1 MKIDTKYFGEIEI
14 GDEKIIHFESGIMGF
29 EEYKDF
35 TILYDSEAEKKPFFS
50 WLQCVTE
57 KGLAFP
63 VVNPLNVIKDYNPV
77 VEEALLEPLG
87 ELKDEDIVLLVFATI
102 PKDIKETS
110 VNMKAPVI
118 VNAAN
123 GKAIQVILEK
133 GNYSIKHKIGGNML
147 ALARKTNQSIMIG
160 NDIEITL
167 LEIKGDQV
175 KIGINAP
182 KSVPIYRKEIYVQIQ
197 DENKKAS
204 EGEIDVEALNKLFSG
219 KA

>member
-35 TILYDSEAEKKPFFS
+35 TLLYDSEAEKKPFFS

-63 VVNPLNVIKDYNPV
+63 VVNPLNVMKDYNPV

-87 ELKDEDIVLLVFATI
+87 ELKDDDIVLLVFATI

-110 VNMKAPVI
+110 VNMKAPII

-133 GNYSIKHKIGGNML
+133 GNYSIKHKI
-147 ALARKTNQSIMIG
+147 IE
-160 NDIEITL
+160 DI
-167 LEIKGDQV
+167 
-175 KIGINAP
+175 
-182 KSVPIYRKEIYVQIQ
+182 SKETS
-197 DENKKAS
+197 K
-204 EGEIDVEALNKLFSG
+204 
-219 KA
+219 

>member
-14 GDEKIIHFESGIMGF
+14 DDDKIIHFENGIMGF

-35 TILYDSEAEKKPFFS
+35 TLLYDSEAEKKPFFS
-50 WLQCVTE
+50 WFQCVTE
-57 KGLAFP
+57 KSLAFP

-77 VEEALLEPLG
+77 VEDALLEPLG

-102 PKDIKETS
+102 PKDVKDAS

-133 GNYSIKHKIGGNML
+133 GDYKIKHKI
-147 ALARKTNQSIMIG
+147 IE
-160 NDIEITL
+160 DI
-167 LEIKGDQV
+167 
-175 KIGINAP
+175 
-182 KSVPIYRKEIYVQIQ
+182 SKE
-197 DENKKAS
+197 
-204 EGEIDVEALNKLFSG
+204 
-219 KA
+219 